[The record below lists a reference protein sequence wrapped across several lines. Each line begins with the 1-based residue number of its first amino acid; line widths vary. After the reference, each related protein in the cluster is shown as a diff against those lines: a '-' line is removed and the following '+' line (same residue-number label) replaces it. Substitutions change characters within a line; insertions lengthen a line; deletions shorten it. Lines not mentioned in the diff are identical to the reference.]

1 MADKTLI
8 QGAKELAASRA
19 TSGIGAAMAAG
30 FTGVQ
35 ERTAARNA
43 AINEQGRKEAE
54 AIKARS
60 AKNMGGWK
68 GLGDLDQGIFPEAQ
82 QKEIKRTVIG
92 IKDKFSKVATALAY
106 DPTNLDLMEER
117 DGYLT
122 EMVSYKDSLN
132 KVMNFRRDYKQNV
145 NGYSNSGANVS
156 SLDLNERFS
165 NPNNILKW
173 DTQAGL
179 NLPNEDGSDPSR
191 FRDLTLPF
199 SLPEGSF
206 QYVSEFAGE
215 LSVPRKNEW
224 NEYQILAKRAEME
237 DYIGARDP
245 NTGVNNAPAILAD
258 QRFRSFFP
266 EFEDIVYTEE
276 NHDDIVAEM
285 AGVVMGRYK
294 FIASGATKNSN
305 SGAASNVVKP
315 NLVATVNEM
324 KAFEKEIL
332 TNQFTGPRETKS
344 WSIGGSTNPE
354 QLKVKYDPVTNKWTY
369 LNAKKVSERR
379 TADSLI
385 ELMTA
390 IPRLFYK

>member
-1 MADKTLI
+1 MADRTLI

-30 FTGVQ
+30 FIGVQ
-35 ERTAARNA
+35 ERTAAKNA

-60 AKNMGGWK
+60 AKNMSGWK

-82 QKEIKRTVIG
+82 QKEIRKTVFG
-92 IKDKFSKVATALAY
+92 IKDKFSKVATALAH

-122 EMVSYKDSLN
+122 EMVSYKDSLD
-132 KVMNFRRDYKQNV
+132 KVINFRRGYQENV
-145 NGYSNSGANVS
+145 KGYSNSGANVS
-156 SLDLNERFS
+156 ALAQNESFA
-165 NPNNILKW
+165 NQDNVLKW

-179 NLPNEDGSDPSR
+179 NLPGEEGSDPLR

-206 QYVSEFAGE
+206 KYVSDFAGK
-215 LSVPRKNEW
+215 LSVPRKYELNE
-224 NEYQILAKRAEME
+224 EQIAAKRAEMQ
-237 DYIGARDP
+237 DYMGAIDP

-258 QRFRSFFP
+258 DRFRSFFP

-276 NHDDIVAEM
+276 NHKAITAEM
-285 AGVVMGRYK
+285 ADIVMGRYK
-294 FIASGATKNSN
+294 FIASGATKKSN
-305 SGAASNVVKP
+305 SGAGSNVVKP
-315 NLVATVNEM
+315 NLVATVGDM
-324 KAFEKEIL
+324 QAFEKEIL
-332 TNQFTGPRETKS
+332 TNQFTGPRETRS
-344 WSIGGSTNPE
+344 WSFGGSDNPE
-354 QLKVKYDPVTNKWTY
+354 QLKIKYDPTTNKWTY

-379 TADSLI
+379 VADSLS
-385 ELMTA
+385 ELMTEL
-390 IPRLFYK
+390 PRLFYK

>member
-1 MADKTLI
+1 MADRTLI

-30 FTGVQ
+30 FIGVQ
-35 ERTAARNA
+35 ERTAAKNA

-60 AKNMGGWK
+60 AKNMSGWK

-82 QKEIKRTVIG
+82 QKEIRKTVFG
-92 IKDKFSKVATALAY
+92 IKDKFSKVATALAQ

-122 EMVSYKDSLN
+122 EMVSYKDSLD
-132 KVMNFRRDYKQNV
+132 KVINFRRGYQENV
-145 NGYSNSGANVS
+145 KGYSNSGANVS
-156 SLDLNERFS
+156 ALAQNESFA
-165 NPNNILKW
+165 NQDNVLKW

-179 NLPNEDGSDPSR
+179 NLPGEEGSDPLR

-206 QYVSEFAGE
+206 KYVSDFAGK
-215 LSVPRKNEW
+215 LSVPRKYELNVE
-224 NEYQILAKRAEME
+224 QIAAKRAEMQ
-237 DYIGARDP
+237 DYMGAIDLD
-245 NTGVNNAPAILAD
+245 TGVNNAPAILAD
-258 QRFRSFFP
+258 DRFRSFFP

-276 NHDDIVAEM
+276 NHKAITAEM
-285 AGVVMGRYK
+285 ADIVMGRYK
-294 FIASGATKNSN
+294 FIASGATKKSN

-315 NLVATVNEM
+315 NLVATVKEM
-324 KAFEKEIL
+324 QAFEKEIL
-332 TNQFTGPRETKS
+332 TNQFTGPRETRS
-344 WSIGGSTNPE
+344 WSFGGSDNPE
-354 QLKVKYDPVTNKWTY
+354 QLKIKYDPGTNKWTY

-379 TADSLI
+379 VADSLS
-385 ELMTA
+385 ELMTEL
-390 IPRLFYK
+390 PRLFYK